1 MKIQKSTLLVP
12 LIILVSANYVITSS
26 RTINIAEHEKARI
39 LKYAVGFLN
48 EMPET
53 ITNYPSSRSAGGKND
68 FFSEGD
74 YWWPDPND
82 AGAPYIR
89 KDGVINPDNFTAH
102 RKAMIRMSM
111 IVSTLTA
118 AYVLTNDKKYSES
131 AVKHLLA
138 WFVEEKT
145 KMNPNLLYAQAIHGR
160 ITGRGIGIIDTI
172 HLIEVAQAVAVLEK
186 YGVIYNPEL
195 NEIKKWFSEYLNW
208 LTSHQ
213 YGIDEMNQKNNHGS
227 WWVAQVAAFAKLVG
241 NVEKLNF
248 CSERFK
254 TVLMPTQMAS
264 EGNFPLELMRTR
276 PYSYSLF
283 NLEAL
288 VLSAQI
294 LSNEKNNLWKF
305 ISEDGRSLEK
315 GIDFI
320 LPFLKDKQSWKYPRD
335 VMYYEQFPVRHSFL
349 LFAGLAFS
357 NKECIDLWMQLESDP
372 INEEAIRSMPIRQPI
387 LWINQ

>member
-1 MKIQKSTLLVP
+1 
-12 LIILVSANYVITSS
+12 
-26 RTINIAEHEKARI
+26 
-39 LKYAVGFLN
+39 
-48 EMPET
+48 MPET
-53 ITNYPSSRSAGGKND
+53 ITNYPSARSAGGKND

-89 KDGVINPDNFTAH
+89 KDGVINPDNFTVH

-118 AYVLTNDKKYSES
+118 AYVLTNDKKYSEL

-145 KMNPNLLYAQAIHGR
+145 KMNSNLLYAQAIHGR

-254 TVLMPTQMAS
+254 TVLMPTQMAA

-305 ISEDGRSLEK
+305 ISDDGRSLEK

-320 LPFLKDKQSWKYPRD
+320 LPFLKDKQSWNYPRD

-357 NKECIDLWMQLESDP
+357 NKECIDLWMKLESDP